1 MLRTR
6 LFLNLVPF
14 IIILMA
20 VGLYAIALF
29 SRLGKSVDQTVMGSY
44 QSVMAVQTMERAL
57 ARMDEGILQA
67 IKGEKNSGRAFFEA
81 SRTVFEQNL
90 ERKLD
95 SLAVPRQDRVVRQ
108 LVTNYQAFHRASTNI
123 LTLDKQREQRKVYDQ
138 SVYPRLLAMNVLLA
152 EVRQRNHKAILS
164 TSVSIQKIIEDVTR
178 LMVIGMIVA
187 LVVSSYACFQLAR
200 AILEPIQ
207 SLTRATQ
214 AVGEGNLD
222 QLVPAFGGGEL
233 GRLAESFNQMAT
245 QLRAY
250 RDSTTERIVRVHRTM
265 ETTLASFPD
274 PIFVLDSEGR
284 IELKNPAADGMAT
297 HLQLTDELPE
307 RLQQTARKVL
317 ESGQNYLPDHF
328 KEVLSFRLD
337 GRDKFFLPRILAM
350 RNKEDVL
357 FGVAVV
363 LYDVTRFRLLDDA
376 KTNLVATVSHELKTP
391 LTSVRMVLHLLLE
404 KGVGPLTS
412 QQDEL
417 LVTARDDAERL
428 LRILNDL
435 LDLARLEQG
444 QTELRPEQVAPAD
457 LVHTLAEEMSEAV
470 VGKGLKLNCS
480 IEPDLPCVRV
490 DRQRI
495 RHVFTNFITNALK
508 HSPPGGEILLRASHD
523 GNLSV
528 QFSVIDQG
536 PGVPEEFQSR
546 IFDRFYR
553 VPGQRQTGAGLGLSI
568 AREIVVAHGG
578 RIGVKSRPG
587 RGSEFYFV
595 LGEVETE
602 NSPM

>member
-14 IIILMA
+14 IVILMA

-29 SRLGKSVDQTVMGSY
+29 SRLGKSVEETVMGSY
-44 QSVMAVQTMERAL
+44 QSVMAVERMERAL
-57 ARMDEGILQA
+57 GRMDEGILQA
-67 IKGEKNSGRAFFEA
+67 IKGEKTSGKAFFEA
-81 SRTVFEQNL
+81 SRSVFDRDI
-90 ERKLD
+90 ERELD
-95 SLAVPRQDRVVRQ
+95 SLAVPRQDLLVRQ
-108 LVTNYQAFHRASTNI
+108 LATNYQAFHEAATNI
-123 LTLDKQREQRKVYDQ
+123 LALDKQREQRRVYDQ
-138 SVYPRLLAMNVLLA
+138 SLYPRLLAMNVLLEEA
-152 EVRQRNHKAILS
+152 RRRNHAAILS
-164 TSVSIQKIIEDVTR
+164 TSVSIEKIIQDVTR
-178 LMVIGMIVA
+178 LMVMGMMVA
-187 LVVSSYACFQLAR
+187 LAISTYACFQLAR
-200 AILEPIQ
+200 AILGPIR

-222 QLVPAFGGGEL
+222 QLVPAVAEGEL
-233 GRLAESFNQMAT
+233 GKLAESFNQMAT

-274 PIFVLDSEGR
+274 PIFVLNSEGR
-284 IELKNPAADGMAT
+284 IELKNPAADGMAA
-297 HLQLTDELPE
+297 HLQLTDELPD

-317 ESGQNYLPDHF
+317 ESGQDYLPDHF
-328 KEVLSFRLD
+328 KEVLSFRFN
-337 GRDKFFLPRILAM
+337 GREKFFLPRILAM
-350 RNKEDVL
+350 RNKEDAP

-404 KGVGPLTS
+404 KAVGPLTTK
-412 QQDEL
+412 QEEL
-417 LVTARDDAERL
+417 LMTARDDAERL

-444 QTELRPEQVAPAD
+444 QTELHPEQVAPAE
-457 LVHTLAEEMSEAV
+457 LVQALADEMSEAII
-470 VGKGLKLNCS
+470 GKGLKLNCS
-480 IEPDLPCVRV
+480 IEPNLPSVRV
-490 DRQRI
+490 DRYRI
-495 RHVFTNFITNALK
+495 RHVFTNFVTNALK
-508 HSPPGGEILLRASHD
+508 HSPPGGEILLRASQD

-536 PGVPEEFQSR
+536 PGVPEEFQTR
-546 IFDRFYR
+546 IFDRFFR
-553 VPGQRQTGAGLGLSI
+553 VPGQRQAGAGLGLSI

-595 LGEVETE
+595 LGDGESG
-602 NSPM
+602 NSAA